1 MKVPS
6 DEIQNEAPVSQEPP
20 PQKKLKV
27 MLPQQEVSAQQKAEV
42 FDCQKCN
49 ITFNDLKSFETH
61 RTNHHQDVK
70 TYSKQTPSILSKQT
84 AENVN
89 KDVGSTSGTAT
100 RKYKCGFCG
109 TGMYN
114 NI

>member
-1 MKVPS
+1 MKGPS

-27 MLPQQEVSAQQKAEV
+27 MLPQQEVSAEQKSEV

-61 RTNHHQDVK
+61 RTNHHQEVK
-70 TYSKQTPSILSKQT
+70 TYSKQTEKVSKPSDAFPLSPKNQIT
-84 AENVN
+84 LTN
-89 KDVGSTSGTAT
+89 
-100 RKYKCGFCG
+100 R
-109 TGMYN
+109 
-114 NI
+114 